1 MLSLFVKT
9 AKAIPEWKLLLWL
22 GIIILTIAGVSFIF
36 HINTPKEKK
45 NAKEKIH
52 PYQFILL
59 VDIVVIFLAYIL
71 YLFDI

>member
-1 MLSLFVKT
+1 MVDWQILIILS
-9 AKAIPEWKLLLWL
+9 
-22 GIIILTIAGVSFIF
+22 IIILTIAGVSFIF

-59 VDIVVIFLAYIL
+59 VDSLVIILSGISYIF
-71 YLFDI
+71 YIFSK